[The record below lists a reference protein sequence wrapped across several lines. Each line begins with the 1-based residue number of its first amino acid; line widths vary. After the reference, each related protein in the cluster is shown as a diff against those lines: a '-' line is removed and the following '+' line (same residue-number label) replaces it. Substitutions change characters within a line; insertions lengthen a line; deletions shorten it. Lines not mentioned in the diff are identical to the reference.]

1 MAGQVLCVINGAFA
15 VNQCFEKPYLL
26 VRRCRY
32 PIHLVILRT
41 SVFLMDAI
49 KFLLVQMTH
58 MCRFS
63 CYTVIM
69 LDYATTKSHVSY
81 NFVSMFFFAIHR
93 LLIVVQ

>member
-1 MAGQVLCVINGAFA
+1 MTGQVLCVINGAFA

-26 VRRCRY
+26 VKRCRY
-32 PIHLVILRT
+32 PIYLAILRT

-49 KFLLVQMTH
+49 KFLLVQMMH
-58 MCRFS
+58 ICRFS

-81 NFVSMFFFAIHR
+81 DFVSLFFFSIHR
-93 LLIVVQ
+93 LLIVV